1 MGALQEVIKTS
12 GGLPLLILLLPAIAL
27 GVFSGVFGFLWFKTA
42 MQKNAQ
48 PSLKHSRSNST
59 IQALGQGL
67 VLREEYEAMLSS
79 LRKQLGLLA
88 SGLHEVS
95 ERLARVETKLDA
107 INEDRRSKDRRR

>member
-27 GVFSGVFGFLWFKTA
+27 GVFSGVFGFLLLRT
-42 MQKNAQ
+42 MQRNAQ
-48 PSLKHSRSNST
+48 PALKHSRANST

-67 VLREEYEAMLSS
+67 VLREEYESMLSS

-107 INEDRRSKDRRR
+107 INEDRRSKDRRK